1 MKSINDLLKD
11 ISDFRFNAY
20 EKHYTKALGFQRTRY
35 YVPMTTNTQGTGTH
49 RDTVSMCLLI
59 GTEYH
64 VVKVFQDERY
74 CIYIASTE
82 STE

>member
-20 EKHYTKALGFQRTRY
+20 EKHYTKALGFQRTSDNKPNGIRY

-49 RDTVSMCLLI
+49 RDIVSMATHLYRVSCYKGLP
-59 GTEYH
+59 G
-64 VVKVFQDERY
+64 
-74 CIYIASTE
+74 
-82 STE
+82 